1 MSFPLS
7 KEKVF
12 GLSLYQPARGYRYS
26 LDAFLLAS
34 FVRLKR
40 GQRALELGA
49 GCGVVTL
56 ILAARNPENR
66 FWGLE
71 IQRELVLCFR
81 RNVWEN
87 GLAARV
93 LPVLGDVRRLPLKDG
108 AFEVVYANPPYYREG
123 AGRLSP
129 DPQERLAR
137 HEILAT
143 LKDFVEAAYRAL
155 KARGRFFLVCTAKR
169 LSEALSLL
177 EGRRLSPKRLTLVH
191 SYPGDEARLFLLE
204 AAKEGGAELRV
215 EPPLFVYE
223 KKGGPYSPEVKE
235 ILGLS
240 QTSSGQG

>member
-56 ILAARNPENR
+56 ILAEKNPETS
-66 FWGLE
+66 FLGLE
-71 IQRELVLCFR
+71 IQPELALCFK
-81 RNVWEN
+81 RNVREN
-87 GLAARV
+87 ALSARV
-93 LPVLGDVRRLPLKDG
+93 LPVLGDVRRPPLKEG

-155 KARGRFFLVCTAKR
+155 RARGRFFLVCTAKR
-169 LSEALSLL
+169 LSEALFLL
-177 EGRRLSPKRLTLVH
+177 EARRLSPKRLCLVH

-204 AAKEGGAELRV
+204 AVKEGGAELRV
-215 EPPLFVYE
+215 EAPLFIYE
-223 KKGGPYSPEVKE
+223 RKGGPYTPKLRE

-240 QTSSGQG
+240 QASSGRG